1 MVTDWLPKMHVHH
14 VVVKREFVEPRA
26 HVASEAHLGR
36 ISPLTPMT
44 APTSFA
50 EIRHQL
56 GDRYAIERELG
67 RGGMGAVYLARD
79 LRLDRQVALKVLP
92 PEFAGD
98 SSLRERFLRETR
110 TAASFSHPNIVP
122 VHAVEEREGL
132 LAFSMGY
139 VEGESVAE
147 RVRRA
152 GPLDARAIVRLLQDI
167 GYALAY
173 AHGRGVVHRDIKPD
187 NIMLER
193 ATGRALLM
201 DFGISRSISTRV
213 EPAGATRGLTRVG
226 EVVGTAEYMSPEQA
240 SGDVVDGRSDIYSLG
255 LVALFALTGKPA
267 ITGQSTQQIL
277 VKQLTEVLPPA
288 LSLRPDLPEPLAAA
302 IDRCVA
308 KEPAA
313 RFATAE
319 ALVEAIDDARLTG
332 PEIPLPV
339 RLLAQELGTLSL
351 VLVFLTLISWL
362 MLRAFSDDVGT
373 AWAMIPGVFLGAIGL
388 TRLLQTSASA
398 RRLALLGFQPQEV
411 SNGLRATVDER
422 ETLRQQLRADPDTR
436 RRRRRTLIIALVQL
450 PVALALLQFSL
461 RPQWKF
467 GGRSADDPP
476 PTPVRST
483 PGNLTM
489 AGSGLALLGVSLI
502 LFARSPFRMPID
514 ERMFRLVWLG
524 PIGRGF
530 IRFSSRGIAKRS
542 TGTTVP
548 GTTAPAIAKATSA
561 TPATAPPER
570 RPSTPVPG
578 ERVAALEARV
588 AALERWRESSA
599 R

>member
-1 MVTDWLPKMHVHH
+1 MT
-14 VVVKREFVEPRA
+14 
-26 HVASEAHLGR
+26 
-36 ISPLTPMT
+36 TP
-44 APTSFA
+44 SDFSDL
-50 EIRHQL
+50 RRRL
-56 GDRYAIERELG
+56 GDRYVIERELG

-79 LRLDRQVALKVLP
+79 VRLDRSVALKVLP

-98 SSLRERFLRETR
+98 SALRERFLRETR

-122 VHAVEEREGL
+122 VHAVEERDGL
-132 LAFSMGY
+132 IAFAMGY

-147 RVRRA
+147 SVRRA
-152 GPLDARAIVRLLQDI
+152 GPLDVRATVRVLQDI

-201 DFGISRSISTRV
+201 DFGISRSITTAV
-213 EPAGATRGLTRVG
+213 EPTGRTQGLTRVG

-240 SGDVVDGRSDIYSLG
+240 SGDVVDGRSDLYSLG
-255 LVALFALTGKPA
+255 LVALFALTGRAP

-277 VKQLTEVLPPA
+277 VKQLTEALPPA
-288 LSLRPDLPEPLAAA
+288 LSVRPDLPEPLAAA

-308 KEPAA
+308 KEPSE

-319 ALVEAIDDARLTG
+319 ALVEAIDEAKLTA
-332 PEIPLPV
+332 PEIPVPI
-339 RLLAQELGTLSL
+339 RLFGQELGTLSL
-351 VLVFLTLISWL
+351 VLVFLALISWL
-362 MLRAFSDDVGT
+362 MLRAFADEVGT
-373 AWAMIPGVFLGAIGL
+373 AWAMIPGVFLGAVGL
-388 TRLLQTSASA
+388 TRLMQASSSA
-398 RRLALLGFQPQEV
+398 RRLAVLGFQPQEV

-422 ETLRQQLRADPDTR
+422 EAMRQQLRADPDTR
-436 RRRRRTLIIALVQL
+436 RRRRKTLIIAMLQV

-461 RPQWKF
+461 KPQWKF
-467 GGRSADDPP
+467 GGRTANDPP
-476 PTPVRST
+476 PPSVRST
-483 PGNLTM
+483 PGTLTM

-502 LFARSPFRMPID
+502 LFARSPFRMPVD

-530 IRFSSRGIAKRS
+530 VRFSGRGVAKRA

-548 GTTAPAIAKATSA
+548 GTTSPVIAKVPVQPTL
-561 TPATAPPER
+561 TPGR
-570 RPSTPVPG
+570 KPSTPVPG

-588 AALERWRESSA
+588 AALERWREGA
-599 R
+599 AG